1 MRILLILFSLVIAAC
16 SSGINSNQA
25 KYNQIIQSNKS
36 VVKFDTN
43 YFQTQARTYLIAG
56 TLKQQQKDFAASILE
71 FQEALRYDSSAAI
84 EFAIA
89 KSYLELNKFENAK
102 EHLYRSTNL
111 NPDFI
116 HSYDLLTELFLYT
129 RELEK
134 AEVTNSRALELEET
148 PDRVLTKALII
159 ENTNPTL
166 ALAIYD
172 SINSPKYEKLI
183 NDRKIVLYKQLG
195 KTDKLIDD
203 LKEIQKREPFNT
215 QVAREIFQIYL
226 EENRLGDAIDY
237 MSLVDTLYYGQEQET
252 YYLLLSSTLLQ
263 KRPYDTLL
271 VDKYLNKVKG
281 TLLFNSE
288 LMYYSGLLATYTGNK
303 AKRDFFFDRVLK
315 IASENSDFKVGVAEA
330 YYFDTEY
337 RRSLN
342 ILDSINAD
350 SVRQNLYYYTLKG
363 MNHSLLKEYDKAI
376 EDYKHILSVDS
387 SYNDYITLTMLGETY
402 DMMGRTDSALYYYEL
417 NYAIDSNSTYLLNNY
432 AYTLSKAEKDL
443 EKALLMSKKTLLD
456 SPNNS
461 AFLDTYGWIEY
472 KLGNYI
478 EAKNYILKA
487 IEIGGVSAEVYE
499 HLGDTYMKLNEID
512 KAKEMYIKS
521 LEFDSERFKIEDK
534 LKMKSGK

>member
-1 MRILLILFSLVIAAC
+1 MRIFLLLISLVIASC

-25 KYNQIIQSNKS
+25 KYNQIIQNNKS

-56 TLKQQQKDFAASILE
+56 TIKQQQNEFAASILE

-111 NPDFI
+111 NPEFI
-116 HSYDLLTELFLYT
+116 QSYDLLTELFLYT

-159 ENTNPTL
+159 ESSNPTL

-172 SINSPKYEKLI
+172 SISSPKYEKLI

-203 LKEIQKREPFNT
+203 LKQIQKREPFNT

-226 EENRLGDAIDY
+226 EENRIGDAIEY

-263 KRPYDTLL
+263 QRPYDTLL
-271 VDKYLNKVKG
+271 VNKYLNKVKG

-303 AKRDFFFDRVLK
+303 TKRDFFFARVLK

-337 RRSLN
+337 RRSLS
-342 ILDSINAD
+342 ILDSINPD

-363 MNHSLLKEYDKAI
+363 MNHSLLKEYDKSI
-376 EDYKHILSVDS
+376 VDYKHILSVDS
-387 SYNDYITLTMLGETY
+387 SYNDYITLTMIGETY
-402 DMMGRTDSALYYYEL
+402 DMMGKTDSALYYYEL
-417 NYAIDSNSTYLLNNY
+417 HYSIDSNSTYLLNNY
-432 AYTLSKAEKDL
+432 AYTLSKVEKDL
-443 EKALLMSKKTLLD
+443 DKALRMSKKTLLD
-456 SPNNS
+456 SPDNS

-472 KLGNYI
+472 KLGNYV

-487 IEIGGVSAEVYE
+487 IKIGGISAEVYE
-499 HLGDTYMKLNEID
+499 HMGDTYMKLNEKD

-521 LEFDSERFKIEDK
+521 LELDSERFILEDK

>member
-1 MRILLILFSLVIAAC
+1 MRILLLLISLVIAAC

-25 KYNQIIQSNKS
+25 KYNQIIQNNKS

-56 TLKQQQKDFAASILE
+56 TLKQQQNEFAASILE

-111 NPDFI
+111 NSEFI
-116 HSYDLLTELFLYT
+116 QSYDLLTELFLYT

-203 LKEIQKREPFNT
+203 LKEIQKSEPFNT

-263 KRPYDTLL
+263 QRPYDTLL
-271 VDKYLNKVKG
+271 VDKFLNKVKG

-288 LMYYSGLLATYTGNK
+288 LMYYTGLLATYTGNK
-303 AKRDFFFDRVLK
+303 TKRDFFFDRVLK

-342 ILDSINAD
+342 ILDSINPD
-350 SVRQNLYYYTLKG
+350 SVKQNLYYYTLKG
-363 MNHSLLKEYDKAI
+363 MNHSLLKEFDKSI
-376 EDYKHILSVDS
+376 EDYKHILTVDS
-387 SYNDYITLTMLGETY
+387 SYNDYITLTMIGETY
-402 DMMGRTDSALYYYEL
+402 DMMGKTDSALYYYEL
-417 NYAIDSNSTYLLNNY
+417 NYLIDSNSTYLLNNY
-432 AYTLSKAEKDL
+432 AYTLSKVEKDL
-443 EKALLMSKKTLLD
+443 EKALLMSKKTLED

-461 AFLDTYGWIEY
+461 AFLDTYGWIAY
-472 KLGNYI
+472 KLGNYE
-478 EAKNYILKA
+478 EAKSYILKA
-487 IEIGGVSAEVYE
+487 IEIGGISAEVYE
-499 HLGDTYMKLNEID
+499 HMGDTYMKLNEKD

-521 LEFDSERFKIEDK
+521 LKLDSERFIMEDK